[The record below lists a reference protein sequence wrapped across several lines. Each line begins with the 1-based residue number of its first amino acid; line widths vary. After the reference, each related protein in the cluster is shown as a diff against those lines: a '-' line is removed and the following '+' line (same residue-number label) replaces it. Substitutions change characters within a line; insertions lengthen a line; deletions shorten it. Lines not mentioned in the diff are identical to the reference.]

1 MRWVGGLTLAGTVFT
16 FILLLLP
23 DRSGAIIFLAM
34 LINGYAAGT
43 KLQIAGYLTSAYGGM
58 KNFGL
63 IFGTMASLIAA
74 GSGLGPLMAG
84 FLFDVYGNYDLYL
97 WIGIFGTLISA
108 WLIFGLGDYPEW
120 KQAEGSAIPA

>member
-1 MRWVGGLTLAGTVFT
+1 M
-16 FILLLLP
+16 LP
-23 DRSGAIIFLAM
+23 ARSTAIIFVAM

-43 KLQIAGYLTSAYGGM
+43 KLQIAGYLTSAYSGM

-74 GSGLGPLMAG
+74 GSGLGPLFAG
-84 FLFDVYGNYDLYL
+84 ILFDMKGDYSIYMWVGL
-97 WIGIFGTLISA
+97 IGTLVSA

-120 KQAEGSAIPA
+120 KSDETETFT